1 MMWKSSRAI
10 SELLSPI
17 ALESRICIWS
27 HEPMENAEESGAM
40 EKEELHITRE
50 KHLDHLVKVTPLIV
64 LGYALQCY
72 ILMNMN
78 GALGSMPLMILGL
91 ALVALI
97 GCFVLYDLKHQVK
110 LDQNNLEISFYF
122 YHKTIPLKEI
132 HRIHVSESTHTF
144 GILMLETPNQGKI
157 RLYFIDDAHKIK
169 QWIETKQN
177 SLPLAA

>member
-1 MMWKSSRAI
+1 
-10 SELLSPI
+10 
-17 ALESRICIWS
+17 
-27 HEPMENAEESGAM
+27 M
-40 EKEELHITRE
+40 EKEELYITRE

-78 GALGSMPLMILGL
+78 GALGSRTLMILGL

-97 GCFVLYDLKHQVK
+97 GCFVLYDLKHLAK
-110 LDQNNLEISFYF
+110 LDQNYIEISFFIYR
-122 YHKTIPLKEI
+122 KVIPLKDI
-132 HRIHVSESTHTF
+132 SRIHISESTHTF
-144 GILMLETPNQGKI
+144 SILMLETHHHGKI

-169 QWIETKQN
+169 QWIETQQS